1 MQIVKALMATPR
13 VLIIDNP
20 FIGLDASTRKQLTDL
35 LQQLI
40 AERGLQLIL
49 VVSRE
54 EDVPDFVTRI
64 VRTPSQ
70 ETHPQPLPLWR
81 GVTDI
86 AELSPHRGG
95 DA

>member
-1 MQIVKALMATPR
+1 MLSSGELRRLQIVKALLTAPR
-13 VLIIDNP
+13 VLIMDNP
-20 FIGLDASTRKQLTDL
+20 FIGLDAATRALLTDL
-35 LQQLI
+35 LQRLI

-70 ETHPQPLPLWR
+70 P
-81 GVTDI
+81 
-86 AELSPHRGG
+86 PHKGEE
-95 DA
+95 